1 MEVTVPAP
9 AGHAPDRPRLRG
21 RIHRVAFWTFP
32 VLGALV
38 VADAPGWSYRW
49 PALVFVAGMTGV
61 FAVSS
66 TFHLGSWNGAS
77 YLRMRR
83 LDHSMNAV
91 AIAAGYTPFLAYLFS
106 GSARTA
112 LLVGYWSLALAV
124 VASRVLW
131 IHAPPK
137 AAAASFL
144 LLGWLGVLLLPAVAR
159 RIDPADLVLA
169 FVAAGLFSVG
179 AAIYALERPDPWPRT
194 FGYHELFHLLA
205 LGGQVLLLYVVWRQ
219 FP

>member
-1 MEVTVPAP
+1 MEATTAGA

-32 VLGALV
+32 VVGALV
-38 VADAPGWSYRW
+38 VADAPDWSHRW
-49 PALVFVAGMTGV
+49 PAFVFVAGMTGV

-66 TFHLGSWNGAS
+66 TFHLGQWSGVS

-91 AIAAGYTPFLAYLFS
+91 AIAAGYTPFLAYLFA

-112 LLVGYWSLALAV
+112 LLVGYWALALAV
-124 VASRVLW
+124 VGSRVLW
-131 IHAPPK
+131 INAPPK

-144 LLGWLGVLLLPAVAR
+144 TLGWLGVLLLPAVAR

-179 AAIYALERPDPWPRT
+179 AAIYAVERPDPWPRT
-194 FGYHELFHLLA
+194 FGYHEIFHLLA
-205 LGGQVLLLYVVWRQ
+205 LGGQVLLLFVVWRQ